1 MKHRI
6 AFTVTYAETFD
17 EGLIF
22 LRELGGLGGILK
34 LDIAGERL
42 G

>member
-6 AFTVTYAETFD
+6 EFTYAETFD

-22 LRELGGLGGILK
+22 LRELGGLGGILEQ
-34 LDIAGERL
+34 DNVGER
-42 G
+42 